1 MDAHVPYSESPEYLN
16 GGSGIRSAAHGMEV
30 TVTVAWPYESAEDV
44 VNAAYDAL
52 TERGTDIYEEG
63 TSETTYFEEYD
74 IAVKQVYYFEE
85 DRTKVR
91 VVILY
96 ADYKQE
102 GYYLSAAIAYQ
113 PELMDDEYP
122 ALLEELRDAYALNL
136 PEIPPMNQV

>member
-1 MDAHVPYSESPEYLN
+1 M
-16 GGSGIRSAAHGMEV
+16 
-30 TVTVAWPYESAEDV
+30 
-44 VNAAYDAL
+44 
-52 TERGTDIYEEG
+52 
-63 TSETTYFEEYD
+63 
-74 IAVKQVYYFEE
+74 KQVYYFEE